1 MRKFILAFAF
11 ASAAPMAVGG
21 CATLTAGN
29 VQLRTDQAFLS
40 AQVAFRSLQQIA
52 TAGIKS
58 GAITGA
64 RKNQIIDLIVK
75 GQEYENI
82 AYQTRSSANISA
94 LAGTV
99 QALTNLGIGKD

>member
-1 MRKFILAFAF
+1 MRKFLLAFAL
-11 ASAAPMAVGG
+11 ASAAPMALGG

-29 VQLRTDQAFLS
+29 VQMSADKAFLS
-40 AQVAFRSLQQIA
+40 AQVAFHSLQQIA

-58 GAITGA
+58 GAITGT

-75 GQEYENI
+75 GQEYENT
-82 AYQTRSSANISA
+82 AYQTRNSASIAA

-99 QALTNLGIGKD
+99 QALANLGLGKD